1 MGWAYRK
8 EVGGLP
14 KSHLPGLYHVDGV
27 LKGLLLGHLGAVDAD
42 ALELEAG
49 LEGGVCGERK
59 ERVRNA
65 RGQNKKGEKPKER
78 NQESNQ
84 TRTGPGKFIVL
95 YTPRKCGFHATR
107 GRMQV
112 ASPRVVTRK

>member
-65 RGQNKKGEKPKER
+65 RGQNKKG
-78 NQESNQ
+78 
-84 TRTGPGKFIVL
+84 GKAKGKKSRKQPNSHGAWQIHCAL
-95 YTPRKCGFHATR
+95 YST
-107 GRMQV
+107 
-112 ASPRVVTRK
+112 

>member
-49 LEGGVCGERK
+49 LEGGVCGESGKQRLGHAG
-59 ERVRNA
+59 RGAVR
-65 RGQNKKGEKPKER
+65 GEKAQK
-78 NQESNQ
+78 
-84 TRTGPGKFIVL
+84 GK
-95 YTPRKCGFHATR
+95 
-107 GRMQV
+107 
-112 ASPRVVTRK
+112 